1 MFNSDFS
8 ELPTI
13 YYAELFDHPG
23 TQLNA
28 TQRTDSLLRTLT
40 GHCVLGQYAGVRA
53 NAACN
58 NVEKIFFPK
67 AHKSVLKNT
76 RRVACAVS
84 EQCISGTATSGS
96 NNGGRT

>member
-40 GHCVLGQYAGVRA
+40 A
-53 NAACN
+53 
-58 NVEKIFFPK
+58 
-67 AHKSVLKNT
+67 
-76 RRVACAVS
+76 
-84 EQCISGTATSGS
+84 GTASSANTLAFVQ
-96 NNGGRT
+96 TQPAIM